1 MMPEFL
7 RVKKSDIFLN
17 FRREKNS
24 SFCKTLREKKQRRNN
39 HDHTTDAP
47 YSQPECKKALTAP
60 PTAGALLL
68 KLAPLSALLIFLFL
82 LCVKKKKCHNHFVS
96 LFLFVFRVFDLSFKT
111 LNKLNFARPQKRRE
125 RDRGESSK
133 VPFILSLF

>member
-1 MMPEFL
+1 MPEFL

-82 LCVKKKKCHNHFVS
+82 LCVKKKSAITTFFFVS
-96 LFLFVFRVFDLSFKT
+96 FCV
-111 LNKLNFARPQKRRE
+111 
-125 RDRGESSK
+125 
-133 VPFILSLF
+133 